1 MSFRKILVANRGEIA
16 VRVIRT
22 ARDMGIKTVAIYSDA
37 DEKALHA
44 LLADERYRVG
54 PSEPRASYLNIEA
67 IIDIAFKSGA
77 EAVHP
82 GYGFLAQ
89 NSKFA
94 QRVEESGLV
103 WIGPSPEVI
112 RLVGDKL
119 GARKFFSSHGIP
131 VVPGTLE
138 AVDPREAASYAEEIG
153 YPVMVKPAG
162 GGGGIGMFVA
172 WSSEE
177 LEEKL
182 RRASSLGQ
190 AYFGNATVYLE
201 KYFPRV
207 KHIEVQV
214 LGYGHGNVIHLFE
227 RECSAQRRFQKVVE
241 EAPSPS
247 LTPRERKTVC
257 DLAVKAAKSC
267 GYTNAGT
274 FEFLFDLDSRSFYL
288 LEVNSRIQVEHPV
301 TEMVTGVDIV
311 EQQILIASNAGTA
324 LRQDEVQLRGHA
336 VEVRVYAED
345 PANGFA
351 PSPGRITFLEVPQGP
366 WVRVDSGVYEGFEV
380 PHYYDPLLMKVIAW
394 GPTRGEAIK
403 RLKRALLELRI
414 GGIKHNKHFLLR
426 ILEHDSFLNG
436 SYTTRLL
443 EEESLYRGLE
453 SEDRQRTLPVAS
465 PEEQPGRKQDEKINV
480 SIWRLLARASHA
492 A

>member
-1 MSFRKILVANRGEIA
+1 MSFKKILVANRGEIA

-44 LLADERYRVG
+44 LLADEKYRVG
-54 PSEPRASYLNIEA
+54 PPEPSASYLNIEA
-67 IIDIAFKSGA
+67 IIDIALKSGA

-89 NSKFA
+89 NARFA

-119 GARKFFSSHGIP
+119 GARRFFSSHGIP

-190 AYFGNATVYLE
+190 AYFGSAAVYLE

-214 LGYGHGNVIHLFE
+214 LGYRRGRVLHLFE

-247 LTPRERKTVC
+247 ITPEERETVC
-257 DLAVKAAKSC
+257 DLAVRAASSC
-267 GYTNAGT
+267 GYMNAGT

-311 EQQILIASNAGTA
+311 EQQILIADGADPP
-324 LRQDEVQLRGHA
+324 LKQDEIRLRGHA
-336 VEVRVYAED
+336 IEARVYAED
-345 PANGFA
+345 PAHGFA

-366 WVRVDSGVYEGFEV
+366 WIRVDNGIYEGFEV

-394 GPTRGEAIK
+394 GPTRSDAVR

-414 GGIKHNKHFLLR
+414 GGVKHNKYFLLR
-426 ILEHDSFLNG
+426 VLDHSSFIDA

-443 EEESLYRGLE
+443 EEDSLYRGLE
-453 SEDRQRTLPVAS
+453 SEDKQRVLPAA
-465 PEEQPGRKQDEKINV
+465 PREEQRGKRREESSVI
-480 SIWRLLARASHA
+480 SAWRILARARYSA
-492 A
+492 

>member
-1 MSFRKILVANRGEIA
+1 VSFRKILVVNRGEIA

-37 DEKALHA
+37 DERALHA

-54 PSEPRASYLNIEA
+54 PPEPSASYLNMKA
-67 IIDIAFKSGA
+67 IIDIALRSGA

-89 NSKFA
+89 NAAFA
-94 QRVEESGLV
+94 QKVEESGLA
-103 WIGPSPEVI
+103 WIGPSPDVI

-119 GARKFFSSHGIP
+119 GARRFFSSHGIP
-131 VVPGTLE
+131 VVPGTFE
-138 AVDPREAASYAEEIG
+138 AVDPRDAASHAEEIG

-190 AYFGNATVYLE
+190 SYFGNAAVYLE
-201 KYFPRV
+201 KYFPQV

-214 LGYGHGNVIHLFE
+214 LGYGQGRVLHLFE
-227 RECSAQRRFQKVVE
+227 RECSVQRRFQKVVE

-247 LTPRERKTVC
+247 VTPEERETVC
-257 DLAVKAAKSC
+257 NLAVKAASSC

-274 FEFLFDLDSRSFYL
+274 FEFLFDLDSRKFYL

-301 TEMVTGVDIV
+301 TEAVTGIDIV
-311 EQQILIASNAGTA
+311 EQQILIAGGADA
-324 LRQDEVQLRGHA
+324 PLKQDEVQLRGHA
-336 VEVRVYAED
+336 VEARVYAED

-394 GPTRGEAIK
+394 GPTRSDAVR
-403 RLKRALLELRI
+403 RLRRALSELRI
-414 GGIKHNKHFLLR
+414 GGVKHNKHFLLR
-426 ILEHDSFLNG
+426 ILDHSSFLDA

-443 EEESLYRGLE
+443 EDENLYRGLE
-453 SEDRQRTLPVAS
+453 SEDRQCILPAAPREEKPTRREEQGVAS
-465 PEEQPGRKQDEKINV
+465 A
-480 SIWRLLARASHA
+480 WRILARARHSA
-492 A
+492 

>member
-1 MSFRKILVANRGEIA
+1 VSFRKILVANRGEIA

-37 DEKALHA
+37 DERALHA

-54 PSEPRASYLNIEA
+54 PPEPSASYLNMEV
-67 IIDIAFKSGA
+67 IIDIALRSGA
-77 EAVHP
+77 EAIHP

-89 NSKFA
+89 NAAFA

-119 GARKFFSSHGIP
+119 GARRFFSSHGIP
-131 VVPGTLE
+131 VVPGTFE
-138 AVDPREAASYAEEIG
+138 AVDPRDAASHAEEIG

-190 AYFGNATVYLE
+190 AYFGSAAVYLE

-214 LGYGHGNVIHLFE
+214 LGYKRGRVLHLFE
-227 RECSAQRRFQKVVE
+227 RECSVQRRFQKVVE

-247 LTPRERKTVC
+247 ITPEERETVC
-257 DLAVKAAKSC
+257 NLAVEAASSC

-274 FEFLFDLDSRSFYL
+274 FEFLFDLDSRKFYL

-311 EQQILIASNAGTA
+311 EQQILIASGAEA
-324 LRQDEVQLRGHA
+324 PLRQDEVQLRGHA
-336 VEVRVYAED
+336 VEVYAED
-345 PANGFA
+345 PASGFA
-351 PSPGRITFLEVPQGP
+351 PSPGRVTFLELPQGP

-394 GPTRGEAIK
+394 GFTRNDAVR
-403 RLKRALLELRI
+403 RLRRALSELRI
-414 GGIKHNKHFLLR
+414 GGVKHNKYFLLR
-426 ILEHDSFLNG
+426 ILDHGSFLNA
-436 SYTTRLL
+436 SYTTSLL
-443 EEESLYRGLE
+443 EDRNIYEGLE
-453 SEDRQRTLPVAS
+453 NEDKQRTLPAA
-465 PEEQPGRKQDEKINV
+465 PHEEKPARREVQGAI
-480 SIWRLLARASHA
+480 SAWRILARARYNA
-492 A
+492 